1 MNKLKLFIIF
11 LVIGSTAWAAPQR
24 IISTMPSVTEMLFA
38 LDLGDRVVGVTS
50 NCNYPLEAKKKEK
63 IGGFF
68 LNLEKVVSLK
78 PDLVVMLEDAQKRDV
93 EKFRNFGLPVFTINP
108 HSVTEVMDS
117 LLKLGDATGKKWKAE
132 QLVSAMK
139 SRIAAVKP
147 RRFSLPFVLKLPK
160 VLAVVGY
167 RPLIVVGGVT
177 FIDDIIRNA
186 GAENVAGKTRAAYPH
201 YSFEEL
207 MRENPEYIIVAEG
220 AIGKEEI
227 KNDRRWQCLD
237 AVKQGSVLFMNAD
250 VLSRPGPRVVDAI
263 EGIARFINEKKT

>member
-1 MNKLKLFIIF
+1 
-11 LVIGSTAWAAPQR
+11 
-24 IISTMPSVTEMLFA
+24 MPSVTEMLYA

-50 NCNYPLEAKKKEK
+50 NCNYPSAVKKKEK

-93 EKFRNFGLPVFTINP
+93 EKFKNFGLPVCAINAR
-108 HSVTEVMDS
+108 SVTEVMDG
-117 LLKLGDATGKKWKAE
+117 LLKLGEVTGKKRKAE
-132 QLVSAMK
+132 QLVSSMK
-139 SRIAAVKP
+139 SRITAVKP
-147 RRFSLPFVLKLPK
+147 RRFSLLFVLKLPK

-167 RPLIVVGGVT
+167 RPLIVVGGGT

-207 MRENPEYIIVAEG
+207 VREDPEYIIIAEG
-220 AIGKEEI
+220 TIGKEEI
-227 KNDRRWQCLD
+227 RRDRRWQGLD
-237 AVKQGSVLFMNAD
+237 AVKKGRVLFMDAD

-263 EGIARFINEKKT
+263 DGIARFINEKKT